1 MLGVSKHNT
10 SKGIGQQLF
19 LKNEQ
24 FAIDKKMNS
33 IYWSF
38 NPLDPS
44 AANLYLH
51 KLNAIIKKPIFYN
64 MYGIDDN
71 GLPTDRFL
79 AVLEI
84 SPNIKKSSINN
95 SFPENFQI
103 DSSLINSS
111 TQFNLNNHNS
121 IAIEFPIS
129 FNNIDMK
136 EFILK
141 FRVLFD
147 KYLKKFMVVDFVRL
161 KNEKKCYY
169 ILKKT

>member
-1 MLGVSKHNT
+1 
-10 SKGIGQQLF
+10 
-19 LKNEQ
+19 
-24 FAIDKKMNS
+24 
-33 IYWSF
+33 
-38 NPLDPS
+38 
-44 AANLYLH
+44 
-51 KLNAIIKKPIFYN
+51 

-84 SPNIKKSSINN
+84 SPNIKKRFINN

-103 DSSLINSS
+103 DRSLINSS
-111 TQFNLNNHNS
+111 AQFNFNNHNR